1 VQDTV
6 TVIVDVNCGDFFIP
20 NVFSPNGDGLNDMIN
35 VHGRCISTFNLQIFN
50 RWGEKVFETSTL
62 SESWDG
68 TFRGQ
73 KLDTGVFVYKAE
85 GVSIDGQ
92 EFKLKGNIT
101 LLR

>member
-1 VQDTV
+1 MVYLICKPHIDVPTAFTPGV
-6 TVIVDVNCGDFFIP
+6 VGSVDRYFRGYGKYEENYKLMV
-20 NVFSPNGDGLNDMIN
+20 
-35 VHGRCISTFNLQIFN
+35 FN